1 LVTYDADVL
10 IVGGGLAGL
19 CAAISSSSNLSKTM
33 IVTKTLVGAA
43 TTTSLAA
50 GVVSAVTPY
59 RDPEDSVERHYQD
72 TMAGGCDIN
81 DRVLVKTMV
90 NDIPKYFTRLLELG
104 LEFEGGD
111 IPAAKFIPGHSKPRS
126 YFMKGKGVQLQ
137 ALLRKVCEALGTK
150 FLERTTVTSL
160 VIEGERVVG
169 AVGHRT
175 DTKEAVTI
183 RSKATILATGG
194 AGELY
199 SRTLMPIGSSGY
211 GTALGLKAGA
221 EVVDMEFVQFYPTMV
236 YEEGLPRIFVD
247 YSPLLRYGADAKN
260 AEGESV
266 FKKYKVEEPFKLTR
280 DAFSVMLAKEMIGE
294 GGERPLYLDCTAI
307 KDADIKGNSSLAS
320 AVMDLESKQVPVRK
334 RKFGISPYA
343 HFFMGGLKTDA
354 NGATN
359 VPGLYA
365 AGEAVGGIHGA
376 NRIGGNAFAAC
387 IVFGFRSGMAA
398 SLYSS
403 TVDPAGEEIFVEA
416 SSLLTEAINFNGTRD
431 AREVK
436 SEIQRIMWEKVG
448 ILRERKG
455 LEEGLMALNS
465 LRGAQL
471 TSEDPVDKLLVPLML
486 DTADVITLSA
496 MLREESRGAHYR
508 LDYPEQREEWKKK
521 TTLKLCEGKCELTLS
536 TAEAGRFLL

>member
-1 LVTYDADVL
+1 MVTYDADVL

-59 RDPEDSVERHYQD
+59 RDPDDSMERHCQD

-90 NDIPKYFTRLLELG
+90 NDVPKYFTRLLELG

-111 IPAAKFIPGHSKPRS
+111 VLTAKFIPGHSKPRS

-137 ALLRKVCEALGTK
+137 VLLRRACEALGTK

-160 VIEGERVVG
+160 VKEGERVVG
-169 AVGHRT
+169 AVGYRT
-175 DTKEAVTI
+175 DTKEVVTI
-183 RSKATILATGG
+183 RSKATVLATGG
-194 AGELY
+194 PGELY

-211 GTALGLKAGA
+211 GTSLGLKAGA

-247 YSPLLRYGADAKN
+247 YSPLLRFGADIKN
-260 AEGESV
+260 AEGEPV
-266 FKKYKVEEPFKLTR
+266 FKKYKVEEPFKLKR
-280 DAFSVMLAKEMIGE
+280 DALSVMLANEMIGE

-307 KDADIKGNSSLAS
+307 KEADIKSNSSLAS

-334 RKFGISPYA
+334 RKFGVSPYA

-359 VPGLYA
+359 VPALYA
-365 AGEAVGGIHGA
+365 AGEAAGGIHGA
-376 NRIGGNAFAAC
+376 NRLGGNAFAAC

-403 TVDPAGEEIFVEA
+403 TVDTAGEGIFVET

-436 SEIQRIMWEKVG
+436 SEIQRVMWEKVG
-448 ILRERKG
+448 ILRERRG

-508 LDYPEQREEWKKK
+508 LDFPGQKEEWQKK
-521 TTLKLCEGKCELTLS
+521 TSLKLCEGKCEVKYLPP
-536 TAEAGRFLL
+536 